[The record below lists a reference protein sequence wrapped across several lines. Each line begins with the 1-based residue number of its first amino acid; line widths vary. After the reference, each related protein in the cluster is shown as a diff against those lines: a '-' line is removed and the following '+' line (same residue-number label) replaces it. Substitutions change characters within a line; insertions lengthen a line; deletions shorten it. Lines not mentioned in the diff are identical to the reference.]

1 MRPPSLIYLSTSMPG
16 TWSGVFPTCSCALR
30 NIPGSHT
37 WNTSILRTFCL
48 VSYSFVFAGSR
59 VGHANPPPQKYEL
72 GFLRRSSSQL
82 LSLSLSTFWVFR
94 FGNDNYRYRYRYR
107 SYFGL
112 IVSKRFWFR
121 YPTTAVYT
129 TIVRVHILGSCGEI
143 GFLCSV

>member
-30 NIPGSHT
+30 NIPGSRYLEYVDPE
-37 WNTSILRTFCL
+37 NLL
-48 VSYSFVFAGSR
+48 LGVVFICVCGFSCWSR
-59 VGHANPPPQKYEL
+59 EPPPQKYEL